1 MVSVLCRV
9 EDMGCRRCALS
20 AASTLLRSSGTGTW
34 RVSDIICLAQKY
46 KTFQKHKTFVLA
58 TRLTVPLI

>member
-1 MVSVLCRV
+1 MGVGDVLV
-9 EDMGCRRCALS
+9 S
-20 AASTLLRSSGTGTW
+20 AASTLFRSSGTGTW
-34 RVSDIICLAQKY
+34 GVSVIICLAQKY